1 MHARKTKGAL
11 APTLLAAALGLSL
24 LVGCGKAP
32 AASPQAVEE
41 PEEEVVEVVSLSGDD
56 SDEGEAQ
63 DAQEVADG
71 SEADAGSTG
80 SAIEEASGTIEVGA
94 FTFDIPEYWAERVSV
109 SLSDLGGDSPC
120 ASVHLA
126 GNPAAELVKL
136 TLLPGDEPNAAG
148 DIGSYLAGSVAS
160 GNGTHV
166 EVWANN
172 WPWLAAHQAEGGTIG
187 LAVSE
192 EELEELV
199 DLSTGGE
206 LALDDVELVG
216 TEGVGSENYDYV
228 SAEVVPTVAFG

>member
-1 MHARKTKGAL
+1 MHAHKTREAL

-24 LVGCGKAP
+24 LAGCGKAP
-32 AASPQAVEE
+32 ATSPQAGEE
-41 PEEEVVEVVSLSGDD
+41 PEEEVVEVVSLSGDEGD
-56 SDEGEAQ
+56 DGEAQ
-63 DAQEVADG
+63 DVDVADG
-71 SEADAGSTG
+71 TATEAGSAG

-94 FTFDIPEYWAERVSV
+94 YTFDVPEYWDGRVSV
-109 SLSDLGGDSPC
+109 SLSGLDGDSPC

-136 TLLPGDEPNAAG
+136 TLLSGDEPNAAG

-206 LALDDVELVG
+206 LALDDVELTG